1 MVGAA
6 GFPCGIFPDVKILRA
21 GPRGFCLA
29 RKVPFFC
36 AQTKTS
42 LRPSPPDA
50 GKAVCLLRRP
60 NKKGTAVKQFLL
72 VNGRAR
78 SSDCGCIL
86 ERVRRVPCLSGKKQG
101 ILPILGQFCGLWRH
115 FSIKCFVGEV

>member
-6 GFPCGIFPDVKILRA
+6 GFPCGIFTDVKILRA

-29 RKVPFFC
+29 RKVPIFC

-42 LRPSPPDA
+42 LRTSPPDA
-50 GKAVCLLRRP
+50 GKAVCLLRHP

-72 VNGRAR
+72 VNGRGGGIRTHDLTVPNRAR
-78 SSDCGCIL
+78 YHL
-86 ERVRRVPCLSGKKQG
+86 RYAP
-101 ILPILGQFCGLWRH
+101 
-115 FSIKCFVGEV
+115 

>member
-50 GKAVCLLRRP
+50 GKQFACSVAQIKKELL
-60 NKKGTAVKQFLL
+60 
-72 VNGRAR
+72 
-78 SSDCGCIL
+78 
-86 ERVRRVPCLSGKKQG
+86 LSNS
-101 ILPILGQFCGLWRH
+101 FW
-115 FSIKCFVGEV
+115 

>member
-29 RKVPFFC
+29 RNVPFFC

-42 LRPSPPDA
+42 LRPSPHDA

-72 VNGRAR
+72 VNGRGGGIRTHDLTVPNRAR
-78 SSDCGCIL
+78 YHL
-86 ERVRRVPCLSGKKQG
+86 RYAP
-101 ILPILGQFCGLWRH
+101 
-115 FSIKCFVGEV
+115 